1 MVTRDVRWLS
11 DVAADL
17 RYGVRT
23 LRRSPGFTT
32 VAMLMLA
39 LGIGANTAIFSVVD
53 ALLLRPLPVPQSEQ
67 LVQAFLL
74 RPDQRPVSAFAYP
87 FVRALAER
95 REIFEGLFGFTAT
108 TLSVGRPGEV
118 EQVDGAWVTGEY
130 YATLRLS
137 PALGRLL
144 TPDDDRPGAEAVAV
158 ITDGY
163 WKRRFGG
170 DRAMLGES
178 ILIYG
183 APVTIVGV
191 TAPGFAGTT
200 VGRVAN
206 ITLALGAAPRI
217 RPELSTMLGIGA
229 NTLSIMAR
237 PRSGLSGDVLASQL
251 GAAWPGVV
259 ERAMPDAGESRR
271 NYLSARP
278 VIAAAGTGWSGL
290 RQQFATPLIMLMA
303 LVGVVMLIV
312 CSNVANLL
320 LARTAARSREIAT
333 RLALGATRG
342 RVTRQLLTESVLL
355 ALAGSALGLL
365 AAWFGSQSLGALL
378 TSGGASALGPT
389 PGPAA
394 DAAAFILDV
403 TPGPS
408 VLMFTLLVT
417 IITVL
422 VFGTAPALA
431 ATRRA
436 ENIGHGA
443 GAIVTRRGRTGQVL
457 VIAQLALTV
466 VLLMG
471 AGLFVRT
478 LENLRSLDRGFEAEG
493 VLLVDVDAR
502 VAGISGP
509 AVAAVYRDLQQE
521 IERLPSVRLASYSGR
536 APLAPGET
544 SYPFLVNGLK
554 TKGESL
560 LHTVGSGYF
569 ATLRTPVL
577 RGREFTP
584 ADTAAAPRVA
594 VVNEAFARQFLSGLD
609 PIGQRLGIGG
619 NAESPMD
626 VVGIVKDT
634 LLTNNVRYQSA
645 PPSVY
650 VPYAQR
656 PPARATFEIAVT
668 TRSVPEVAAAL
679 ERTMAPRLPNA
690 RIEVRTLSEQ
700 LDRALFQERI
710 VATVGGTFAV
720 VALLLASIGLYG
732 LLAYTVTRR
741 TVEIGVRMAL
751 GGRRSDI
758 LRLVM
763 SDVTWTL
770 AIGIGVG
777 LALAWTLSSLASRL
791 LFGLT
796 PTDPLTSAA
805 VVGLLLVSA
814 SLAAYVPTRR
824 AMQVNP
830 VVAFRSE

>member
-478 LENLRSLDRGFEAEG
+478 LQNLRSLDRGFEAEG